1 MGKILY
7 ILSVI
12 SLLCSCYTLQN
23 YQMALDYQQKYTFN
37 NSTCFEI
44 KINNMY
50 QNINITI
57 EAENISKFLITNSKL
72 DNTLSNDFIP
82 KCSAD
87 SQLCLEYINT
97 SYTEY
102 LSNYCSKQIFIYG
115 CSEDLEKNSVEV
127 KESSIFVKN
136 LINKS
141 KGCSPIQRTLWSDCA
156 SLGSN
161 CDNIDFCSKK
171 CESLTCSIEDKEY
184 KICSPI
190 LTHEQRKDV
199 CSSVL
204 TNSNIT
210 FSSCNPSK
218 INKVDVVNAGEN
230 PSDNRFLK
238 LLTILIG
245 VMIFGIIMSS
255 FYYRIKLKEH
265 GVPPFEPPVYMPG
278 FIYPRPQKEGQ
289 FITK

>member
-1 MGKILY
+1 MGKLLY
-7 ILSVI
+7 LLLVLSLV
-12 SLLCSCYTLQN
+12 CSCYSIQN
-23 YQMALDYQQKYTFN
+23 YQMALNFEQKYTFN

-50 QNINITI
+50 QNIDITI
-57 EAENISKFLITNSKL
+57 EAKNISKFLITNSKL
-72 DNTLSNDFIP
+72 DNSQSNEFIP

-97 SYTEY
+97 SKTEY

-115 CSEDLEKNSVEV
+115 CSENLESSLEEV
-127 KESSIFVKN
+127 KESSISVKN
-136 LINKS
+136 VINKL

-161 CDNIDFCSKK
+161 CDNIDLCSKK
-171 CESLTCSIEDKEY
+171 CESLTCSKEDKEY
-184 KICSPI
+184 KICSPV
-190 LTHEQRKDV
+190 LTNQQRKDV
-199 CSSVL
+199 CSSLL
-204 TNSNIT
+204 TESTVT
-210 FSSCNPSK
+210 FSSCNPSI
-218 INKVDVVNAGEN
+218 INKIDVVNADGN